1 MLEEK
6 PWVNSYEHVGNF
18 EENVCMIDTH
28 VGTKELEWLGNR
40 RHGAGRL
47 ANLIP
52 EVASHN
58 SVSEIQ

>member
-1 MLEEK
+1 M
-6 PWVNSYEHVGNF
+6 NAYEHVGNL

-52 EVASHN
+52 EVASHD